1 MVFNICGETENPV
14 VAKDVSK
21 QLGDR
26 IRLLRQKQGLTQN
39 ELAQRAGIS
48 TKYLQN
54 LEGKDPKRASIDTL
68 QGLADGF
75 EMPLWKFLKFED

>member
-1 MVFNICGETENPV
+1 MP
-14 VAKDVSK
+14 KDIAR

-26 IRLLRQKQGLTQN
+26 IRLLRQKHGLTQD
-39 ELAQRAGIS
+39 ELAQSAGIS

-54 LEGKDPKRASIDTL
+54 LEGKEPKRASIDTL

>member
-1 MVFNICGETENPV
+1 MP
-14 VAKDVSK
+14 KDIAL

-26 IRLLRQKQGLTQN
+26 IRTLRAKHRFTQS
-39 ELAQRAGIS
+39 ELAQRSGIS

-68 QGLADGF
+68 QALADGF
-75 EMPLWKFLKFED
+75 GMPMWKFLKFED

>member
-1 MVFNICGETENPV
+1 M
-14 VAKDVSK
+14 AKDVSR

-75 EMPLWKFLKFED
+75 GMPLWKFLKFED